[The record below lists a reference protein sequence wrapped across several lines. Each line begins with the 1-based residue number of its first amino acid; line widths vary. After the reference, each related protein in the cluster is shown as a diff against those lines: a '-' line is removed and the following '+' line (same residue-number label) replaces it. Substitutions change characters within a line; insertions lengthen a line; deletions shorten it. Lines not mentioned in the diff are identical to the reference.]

1 MSEQA
6 NRLPVQPHYPAA
18 NDPDAWHTFW
28 QQCGQPWRIEPEIDS
43 SRQAYLAEC
52 LAIKPGIGQGTY
64 PFKNIKLDR
73 ADVEWLLATH
83 ERGRGPIDWSDEH
96 QHERAGLD
104 LRGADLKQADLHDL
118 PLAQMRGGLTW
129 YPRNSELPEQL
140 DMAGVHLDGADLSGA
155 HLEGACLR
163 GAHLEKVK
171 LSGAHIEDADLS
183 SAYMQESIL
192 RDAHIERATL
202 VRTRL
207 DGSILIKAHLEGA
220 YLRGTHLEGAA
231 LYKAHLGGALL
242 SGTFFDTATYLEG
255 VLLTSE
261 KFGSVSLVGIH
272 WNGVDLSVVDW
283 AQLKMLGEE
292 REAQQPRGPQGEE
305 KDHVA
310 HSSEYQLAARSNRQL
325 ALVLQEQGLYDEAI
339 YFTYRARVLGRKVKW
354 WQWLTPMRAQEFDT
368 WGIEKQQGTNTQ
380 KSRISTLRFELS
392 KRLWEYGIWIF
403 QFTGYALS
411 LIFDL
416 VAGYGYRPERIVFV
430 YLLTITGFAT
440 AYLVL
445 GHIIGPPLSPLGA
458 LVFSVTSFHGRGFFP
473 GGIRLDDPITV
484 LAASEA
490 VVGLVIEVSLIAA
503 FTQRF
508 FGK

>member
-6 NRLPVQPHYPAA
+6 NRLPVQPQYPTG
-18 NDPDAWHTFW
+18 NDRDAWHTYW
-28 QQCGQPWRIEPEIDS
+28 QQCDQSWRTEPEIDG
-43 SRQAYLAEC
+43 SRQAYLAER
-52 LAIKPGIGQGTY
+52 LATKPDIGQGSY

-83 ERGRGPIDWSDEH
+83 EHGRGPVEWSKEL
-96 QHERAGLD
+96 QHERVGLD

-118 PLAQMRGGLTW
+118 PLSQMQGGLTW
-129 YPRNSELPEQL
+129 DSRNSELPEHL
-140 DMAGVHLDGADLSGA
+140 DMAALHLDGADLSGA

-163 GAHLEKVK
+163 GAHLEKVR
-171 LSGAHIEDADLS
+171 LNGAFIEDADLS
-183 SAYMQESIL
+183 GAYMQEAIL
-192 RDAHIERATL
+192 RDAHLERATL

-207 DGSILIKAHLEGA
+207 DGGILIKAHLEGA

-261 KFGSVSLVGIH
+261 KFGSVSLAGIH

-305 KDHVA
+305 KDHAA

-368 WGIEKQQGTNTQ
+368 WGIEKQQDTNTQ

-392 KRLWEYGIWIF
+392 KKLREYGIWIF

-440 AYLVL
+440 TYLVL
-445 GHIIGPPLSPLGA
+445 GQILGPHLSPLGA
-458 LVFSVTSFHGRGFFP
+458 IVFSVTSFHGRGFFP

-490 VVGLVIEVSLIAA
+490 VIGLVIEVSLIAA

>member
-6 NRLPVQPHYPAA
+6 NRLPIQPHYPTA
-18 NDPDAWHTFW
+18 NDRDTW
-28 QQCGQPWRIEPEIDS
+28 QAYWQERGQPWRTEPEIDS
-43 SRQAYLAEC
+43 SRQAYLAERF
-52 LAIKPGIGQGTY
+52 ATKPDSVQGIY

-83 ERGRGPIDWSDEH
+83 EHGRGPIDWSDQH
-96 QHERAGLD
+96 QHERARLD
-104 LRGADLKQADLHDL
+104 LRGADLKQADLHNL
-118 PLAQMRGGLTW
+118 PLACMCGGLTW
-129 YPRNSELPEQL
+129 YPKNSELPEQL
-140 DMAGVHLDGADLSGA
+140 DTAAVHLDGADLSGA

-163 GAHLEKVK
+163 GAHLEKAR
-171 LSGAHIEDADLS
+171 LSRAHIEDADLS
-183 SAYMQESIL
+183 GAHMQEAIL

-207 DGSILIKAHLEGA
+207 DGGNLIKAHLDGA
-220 YLRGTHLEGAA
+220 NLRGTHLEGAA
-231 LYKAHLGGALL
+231 LYKAHLGGAFL

-261 KFGSVSLVGIH
+261 KFGSVSLAGVH

-292 REAQQPRGPQGEE
+292 REAQQPRGRHGEE
-305 KDHVA
+305 KGHA
-310 HSSEYQLAARSNRQL
+310 THISEYQLAARSNRQL
-325 ALVLQEQGLYDEAI
+325 ALVLQEQGLYDVAV
-339 YFTYRARVLGRKVKW
+339 YFAYRARVLGRKVKW
-354 WQWLTPMRAQEFDT
+354 WEWLTPKRSQAFDT
-368 WGIEKQQGTNTQ
+368 WGIEKQQDTNTQ
-380 KSRISTLRFELS
+380 KSRISALRSALS
-392 KRLWEYGIWIF
+392 KKLREYGIWIF
-403 QFTGYALS
+403 QFTGCTLS

-440 AYLVL
+440 TYLVL
-445 GHIIGPPLSPLGA
+445 GHVVGPSLSPLGA

-473 GGIRLDDPITV
+473 GGIQLDDPITV